1 MTSNREQLLT
11 NLGFRFGING
21 PHAAR
26 TMMFADIEAVFER
39 LPPEASRADYAREIV
54 DLNCLGKPTKNART
68 LALRHLTALYG
79 LDTKLAVFRTLRRFW
94 VLAPEERPLLAL
106 ATAVARDPLLRV
118 SGPLILGKKVGET
131 VARQDVEQLLAG
143 RFTDR
148 FSPSSL
154 KSFAQNIGGT
164 WTQAGYLQ
172 GKMHKTRHQPDVGPA
187 SVAFCLFLG
196 FLEGQSGQRLFATAW
211 MKLLDRPLDTL
222 ETLATAAAHRDW
234 VRYLQAGGV
243 KELSFPKFLTPE
255 EERMRQE
262 AMHVV

>member
-1 MTSNREQLLT
+1 
-11 NLGFRFGING
+11 
-21 PHAAR
+21 
-26 TMMFADIEAVFER
+26 MFADIEGLYER
-39 LPPEASRADYAREIV
+39 LPPEASRADYAREVV
-54 DLNCLGKPTKNART
+54 DLNCLGKPTRNART

-79 LDTKLAVFRTLRRFW
+79 LDTKLAMFRALRRFW
-94 VLAPEERPLLAL
+94 ALDPAGRPLLAL
-106 ATAVARDPLLRV
+106 ATAMARDPLLRA

-131 VARQDVEQLLAG
+131 VTRQDLEHLLSG
-143 RFTDR
+143 RFVDR

-172 GKMHKTRHQPDVGPA
+172 GKAHKTRHQPDVGPGA
-187 SVAFCLFLG
+187 AAFCLFLG

-234 VRYLQAGGV
+234 LRYLQAGGV
-243 KELSFPKFLTPE
+243 KELSFPQFLTPE